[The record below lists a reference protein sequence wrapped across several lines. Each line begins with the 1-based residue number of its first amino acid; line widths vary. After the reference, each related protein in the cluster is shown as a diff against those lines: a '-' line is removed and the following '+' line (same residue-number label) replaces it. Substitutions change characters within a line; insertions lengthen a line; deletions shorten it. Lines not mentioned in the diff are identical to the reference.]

1 MRSFFLLKGVKMFN
15 LKLKNQKRNIIQ
27 KENNFIKNYGVQ
39 EQISFKNDYFVK
51 TDSGYET
58 CIYVY
63 RYP

>member
-1 MRSFFLLKGVKMFN
+1 MFN
-15 LKLKNQKRNIIQ
+15 LKLKRKKTIKQNIIQ
-27 KENNFIKNYGVQ
+27 NQENNFIKNYGVQ

>member
-1 MRSFFLLKGVKMFN
+1 MKGMKMFN
-15 LKLKNQKRNIIQ
+15 LKLKRKKTIKQNIIQ
-27 KENNFIKNYGVQ
+27 NQENNFIKNYGVQ

>member
-1 MRSFFLLKGVKMFN
+1 MFN
-15 LKLKNQKRNIIQ
+15 LKSKYKKTGKQNIIQ
-27 KENNFIKNYGVQ
+27 KNNFIKNYGVQ
-39 EQISFKNDYFVK
+39 GQISFKNDYFVR

>member
-1 MRSFFLLKGVKMFN
+1 MKGMKMFN
-15 LKLKNQKRNIIQ
+15 LKLKRKELEKQNIIQ
-27 KENNFIKNYGVQ
+27 KNNFIKNYGVQ